1 MSDLAILGFLMGD
14 MSSLELFRAGGFV
27 MWPILF
33 VSLVSLTVI
42 VERFLFIMREN
53 RRRNPALVD
62 QLIARVEAGR
72 VEEAVDLGKP
82 SDDFV
87 ARVIVNALTEHDNC
101 FGEAYLRASNQEL
114 NRFSQGLPLLD
125 TIITA
130 APLLGLLGTVTGMMR
145 TFGELGSGD
154 LASGAS
160 QITGGVAEAL
170 IATACGLFIA
180 VCALFPYNY
189 LNSQL
194 ERARLE
200 VEDVANAL
208 EVAMSRTDSSTAPDQ
223 A

>member
-1 MSDLAILGFLMGD
+1 MPDLVILGFLMGD
-14 MSSLELFRAGGFV
+14 MSSLELFRAGGPV

-33 VSLVSLTVI
+33 VSLVGMTVVI
-42 VERFLFIMREN
+42 ERVLFTVREN
-53 RRRNPALVD
+53 RRRNPGLVD

-72 VEEAVDLGKP
+72 AQEAVDLGKP
-82 SDDFV
+82 RDDFV
-87 ARVIVNALTEHDNC
+87 ARVIVNALTEHENC

-145 TFGELGSGD
+145 TFGELGGGD

-208 EVAMSRTDSSTAPDQ
+208 EVAMSRPEGLAGQPKV
-223 A
+223 

>member
-1 MSDLAILGFLMGD
+1 MPDVALLGFLMGD
-14 MSSLELFRAGGFV
+14 MTPLELFRAGGPV

-33 VSLVSLTVI
+33 VSFVGLTVVI
-42 VERFLFIMREN
+42 ERLIFTYREN
-53 RRRNPALVD
+53 KRRDPSLVD
-62 QLIARVEAGR
+62 RLIARVESGQID
-72 VEEAVDLGKP
+72 EAVHLGKP
-82 SDDFV
+82 SEDFV
-87 ARVIVNALTEHDNC
+87 ARVIVNSLNEHENC

-130 APLLGLLGTVTGMMR
+130 APLLGLLGTVTGMMS
-145 TFGELGSGD
+145 TFGELGTD
-154 LASGAS
+154 ELQGAS

-170 IATACGLFIA
+170 IATASGLFIA
-180 VCALFPYNY
+180 VCALLPYNY

-194 ERARLE
+194 ESARLE

-208 EVAMSRTDSSTAPDQ
+208 EVAMRRPRDENTSGA